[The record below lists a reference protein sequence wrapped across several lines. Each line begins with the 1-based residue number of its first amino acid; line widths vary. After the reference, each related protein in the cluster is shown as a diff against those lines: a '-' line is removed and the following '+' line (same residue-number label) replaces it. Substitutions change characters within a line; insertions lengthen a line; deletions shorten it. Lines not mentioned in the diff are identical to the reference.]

1 MPSQGISLDGANEAK
16 RHSGAMLMSFASSQ
30 PTKGP
35 AGRGGINQRF
45 PKSPQIRGVYLRF
58 MLKSD
63 SVDYSVKED
72 FS

>member
-16 RHSGAMLMSFASSQ
+16 RHSGTMLMSFASGQ

-45 PKSPQIRGVYLRF
+45 
-58 MLKSD
+58 LKF
-63 SVDYSVKED
+63 KEV